1 VACRVSRQWH
11 TDCGFYARKE
21 HIVKDR
27 KGDKQPTKKKD
38 MHGEGN
44 PEADKRYREGLQ
56 KFAGSKESSDKAREA
71 AESVEREERGQRSP
85 S

>member
-1 VACRVSRQWH
+1 M
-11 TDCGFYARKE
+11 
-21 HIVKDR
+21 KDR
-27 KGDKQPTKKKD
+27 NEDKQPTNEQD

-56 KFAGSKESSDKAREA
+56 KFAGSKESREKAREA

-85 S
+85 A